1 MSTFN
6 VKKMHIH
13 FIQHEVFE
21 APGAY
26 LHWAE
31 KRQHQV
37 TFSRVYQQDL
47 LPKEIDS
54 IDFLIVMGGPQSPD
68 SSQTEYHY
76 FDAKSEIALI
86 RQCIIA
92 GKAVVGVCLGA
103 QLIGEALAAPYAHS
117 PEKEIGVFPIKL
129 TTEGMN
135 DINIA
140 HFGNILEVGHWHN
153 DMPGLTE
160 ESKILANSAGC
171 PRQIV
176 RYAKLVYGFQCHMEF
191 TPEVVSLLI
200 DSETDLRRQSQTHQ
214 FVQSA
219 NEIQSYN
226 YKEMNSK
233 LHTFLD
239 LFESEY
245 VETLI
250 KPESTHS

>member
-1 MSTFN
+1 
-6 VKKMHIH
+6 MHIH

-37 TFSRVYQQDL
+37 TFSHVYRQDH

-117 PEKEIGVFPIKL
+117 PEKEIGVFPITL

-135 DINIA
+135 DIKIA
-140 HFGNILEVGHWHN
+140 HFGNKLQVGHWHN
-153 DMPGLTE
+153 DMPGLTDK
-160 ESKILANSAGC
+160 SKILAHSAGC

-176 RYAKLVYGFQCHMEF
+176 GYANLVYGFQCHMEF
-191 TPEVVSLLI
+191 TPEVISLLI
-200 DSETDLRRQSQTHQ
+200 DSETDLPLQSQTHQ

-219 NEIQSYN
+219 DEIQGYD
-226 YKEMNSK
+226 YEEMNSK
-233 LHTFLD
+233 LHVFLD
-239 LFESEY
+239 LLESAY

-250 KPESTHS
+250 KPASACS